1 MKAKQAVI
9 VSTARTPIA
18 KAFRGSFNLTHGA
31 DLLGHAIK
39 GSIERAGIDAGD
51 VEDIIAGCGLPE
63 GSTGSNV
70 GRIAALRAGCP
81 VSVSATTINRFC
93 SSGLQAV
100 SVAAQR
106 ILVDGVPVAIGCGVE
121 SITRVQNNLNLND
134 FVNPTVEKIKG
145 EVYMPMGQTAEVVA
159 ERYKVTRES
168 QDEYAYSSQMRT
180 AAAQAE
186 GRSADEIVPMQV
198 KMMTK
203 DKATGEEKTQEYL
216 FDKDEGNRP
225 NTTLEGLTSLPP
237 AFKEGG
243 TVTAGNS
250 SQLSDGAAS
259 VVLMSDAEAAK
270 RNLKPLGAYHGLVVS
285 GCEPDEMGIG
295 PVFAIPKLLER
306 AGKKLDDIDLIE
318 LNEAFA
324 SQTVYIRDRLGL
336 DPDKLNVNGGA
347 ISIGH
352 PYGMTGAR
360 QVGALLLELRRRKQK
375 WGIVTMCIGGGM
387 GAAGLF
393 EAFPAD

>member
-1 MKAKQAVI
+1 MGAKQAVI

-18 KAFRGSFNLTHGA
+18 KAFRGYFNLTHGA
-31 DLLGHAIK
+31 DMLGHAIQHA
-39 GSIERAGIDAGD
+39 IQRAGIEPGD
-51 VEDIIAGCGLPE
+51 VEDVITGCGLPE
-63 GSTGSNV
+63 GSTGNNV
-70 GRIAALRAGCP
+70 ARVGAIRAGCP
-81 VSVSATTINRFC
+81 VTTSGTTINRFC

-106 ILVDGVPVAIGCGVE
+106 IVVDGVPVMVASGVE
-121 SITRVQNNLNLND
+121 SITRVQQQLNMND
-134 FVNPTVEKIKG
+134 YVNPTVSNIKG
-145 EVYMPMGQTAEVVA
+145 AIYMPMGQTAEVVA
-159 ERYKVTRES
+159 QRYNVTRES
-168 QDEYAYSSQMRT
+168 QDEYAFQSQQRT
-180 AAAQAE
+180 AAAQE
-186 GRSADEIVPMQV
+186 SGRLGEEIAPMQV
-198 KMMTK
+198 KYSKK
-203 DKATGEEKTQEYL
+203 DKATGQESVEEAL
-216 FDKDEGNRP
+216 FSKDEGNRP
-225 NTTLEGLTSLPP
+225 DTKLEGLQKLPP
-237 AFKEGG
+237 AFNPEGG

-250 SQLSDGAAS
+250 SQLSDGAAA
-259 VVLMSDAEAAK
+259 VVMMSDAEAAR
-270 RNLKPLGAYHGLVVS
+270 RNLKPLGAYHCLVVS

-306 AGKKLDDIDLIE
+306 TGKKLEDIDLIE

-360 QVGALLLELRRRKQK
+360 QTGAILLELRRRKKK

-387 GAAGLF
+387 GAAALF
-393 EAFPAD
+393 EAFPE